1 MNKILGGS
9 YNFELCKGV
18 LGQTSTGFKGGKA
31 FPLLALFW
39 AATLQ
44 SCQNPG

>member
-1 MNKILGGS
+1 MNKIFGVP

-18 LGQTSTGFKGGKA
+18 LGQISTGFKGGKA
-31 FPLLALFW
+31 FPLLGLFW
-39 AATLQ
+39 AATLH